1 MDNQWAI
8 KMKTHDNGKDKKPS
22 PLVTLDNGNIIELQ
36 DVLTQY
42 PEVKAAYIRGLDI
55 EEIDLSQIALPS
67 LRTLTIEET
76 SLTAIDLEPLS
87 ACDWLGFLK
96 INHNKNLKRMDLSPL
111 STCKILSD
119 LKLRDNLFDDV
130 DFRQLGNCKK
140 LLSLDLANNPSR
152 RLRLNGIDK
161 IEKLSSLS
169 IGPQDNY
176 GPEDWTIDLTPLF
189 DCQNLKQLYL
199 PEFCVRVLIK
209 KRDREAYERARW
221 RIPGLEDDIE
231 YY

>member
-1 MDNQWAI
+1 
-8 KMKTHDNGKDKKPS
+8 MKTPRGGKGRKPS
-22 PLVTLDNGNIIELQ
+22 PLVTLDDGNIIEMQ

-42 PEVKAAYIRGLDI
+42 PEVKTAYIQGLDI

-67 LRTLTIEET
+67 LRSLTIEET

-96 INHNKNLKRMDLSPL
+96 INHNQSLKRVNLSPL
-111 STCKILSD
+111 GACKILSD
-119 LKLRDNLFDDV
+119 LQLRDNLFDDL

-140 LLSLDLANNPSR
+140 LLKLDLANNPSR

-161 IEKLSSLS
+161 IEKLSRLS

-189 DCQNLKQLYL
+189 ECQTLKRLYL
-199 PEFCVRVLIK
+199 PEFCVKVLIN
-209 KRDREAYERARW
+209 RRYREAYE
-221 RIPGLEDDIE
+221 IE
-231 YY
+231 FY